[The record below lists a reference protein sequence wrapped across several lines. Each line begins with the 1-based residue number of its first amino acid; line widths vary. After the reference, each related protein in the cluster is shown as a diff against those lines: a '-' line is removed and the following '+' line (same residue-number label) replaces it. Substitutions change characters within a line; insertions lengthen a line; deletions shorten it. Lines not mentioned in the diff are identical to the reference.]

1 MALHELATNAAKYGA
16 LSVPQGRVAIEWEL
30 AGKQGEARTLLLR
43 WRERNGPK
51 VQEPARKG
59 FGHIVM
65 ERTLADSLQG
75 ERDVGFRAGRAEVGG
90 RNSRRTA
97 SISSMVSP
105 PARPE
110 TRHRLKMPPI
120 RH

>member
-1 MALHELATNAAKYGA
+1 MATNAAKYGA

-30 AGKQGEARTLLLR
+30 AGKQGEARTLLLK

-51 VQEPARKG
+51 VQQPARKG

-75 ERDVGFRAGRAEVGG
+75 NVTLDFAPDGLKWEAEIPADRFYILDGL
-90 RNSRRTA
+90 A
-97 SISSMVSP
+97 
-105 PARPE
+105 ARPAQKRAKIDE
-110 TRHRLKMPPI
+110 ATDKTLN
-120 RH
+120 